1 MALQKQLSATA
12 CVKGATYGCVE
23 GFEEMFTSGGC
34 RGDFDCNGKQV
45 LCQSSYATRATCTCG
60 AARDAGTSTPTVM
73 QRRNVSAPYADFQ
86 RNFSFAKRDFNDD
99 AWART
104 SLPHDCLF
112 NQTFD
117 QNAGDG
123 AAYLPRKIV
132 WYRKHFTLPGS
143 FRGQHIEL
151 YLQGAFQYSEIYVNG
166 VHVLDHGTGYTTF
179 TARLD
184 NISSLVYQN
193 EGGAAATINVIAV
206 RVDPTFGSG
215 HWYEGGGIN
224 RPLSLVVSPLGPRFV
239 QNGVFANPNSDG
251 TSIRVSAEIEDLSR
265 QNEDADQESAS
276 SDVKFTL
283 RDEFGSVVA
292 RASTPTTALL
302 PGVVHAMLTPTT
314 KLQTW
319 SPQTPVTYQL
329 TAEVGTDSVNITTG
343 VRVFD
348 WNRSKAQLN
357 GHTIELQGF
366 SHHPSFAGMGAMTS
380 PRLALFMA
388 QTTKALGVNF
398 WRNSHNPYEDAVYQ
412 VLTEVGVMNWDENRQ
427 LGSDHVMEYHDMI
440 KAHRNYPA
448 VMLYGICN
456 EAMCGVEERCGGRS
470 VLQDEELP

>member
-1 MALQKQLSATA
+1 MYT
-12 CVKGATYGCVE
+12 T
-23 GFEEMFTSGGC
+23 GGC
-34 RGDFDCNGKQV
+34 RGDFVCNGKKV
-45 LCQSSYATRATCTCG
+45 SCQSYGGARKNCSCG
-60 AARDAGTSTPTVM
+60 APHSSISASKTVM
-73 QRRNVSAPYADFQ
+73 QRPNVSAPYADFQ
-86 RNFSFAKRDFNDD
+86 RNFSFAKYDFNDD

-104 SLPHDCLF
+104 SLPHDCLI

-117 QNAGDG
+117 PDAGEG
-123 AAYLPRKIV
+123 AAYLPRTVV
-132 WYRKHFTLPGS
+132 WYRKHFMLPQS

-151 YLQGAFQYSEIYVNG
+151 YMQGAFQYAEIYVNG
-166 VHVLDHGTGYTTF
+166 NHVVDHSVGYTTF

-184 NISSLVYQN
+184 NVSSLVYQS
-193 EGGAAATINVIAV
+193 EGSNASVNTIAI

-251 TSIRVSAEIEDLSR
+251 TSLRVSAEIEDLSK
-265 QNEDADQESAS
+265 QNEGADLKDPRNTLPL
-276 SDVKFTL
+276 DVKFTL
-283 RDEFGSVVA
+283 RDESGSIVA
-292 RASTPTTALL
+292 QASTPTGTPTAAAPAIVHALL
-302 PGVVHAMLTPTT
+302 TPKM
-314 KLQTW
+314 KLKTW
-319 SPQTPVTYQL
+319 SPQTPVTYEL
-329 TAEVGTDSVNITTG
+329 TAEVGTDAVNITTG

-380 PRLALFMA
+380 PRLALFLA
-388 QTTKALGVNF
+388 QTTKALGMNF

-427 LGSDHVMEYHDMI
+427 LGSDHAVEYHDMI

-448 VMLYGICN
+448 VMLYGKLAIASVVICRG
-456 EAMCGVEERCGGRS
+456 AV
-470 VLQDEELP
+470 